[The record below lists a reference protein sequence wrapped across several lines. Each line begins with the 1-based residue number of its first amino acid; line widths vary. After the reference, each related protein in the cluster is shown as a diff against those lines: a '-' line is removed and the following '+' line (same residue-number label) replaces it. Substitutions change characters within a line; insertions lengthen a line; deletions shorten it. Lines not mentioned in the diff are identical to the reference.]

1 MLGRKCRAENA
12 QFDGSS
18 VSVSK
23 NGKLS
28 CLEIRGDS
36 LTQQRPVSRLQNK
49 SETLAVE
56 PFGRIDAAHVL
67 QHEPARRLENEV
79 VVFFVWY
86 SDRSTLVCIGGEH
99 VEIYHRQNGSA
110 CNRRCV
116 ACLCAAGWQSP

>member
-86 SDRSTLVCIGGEH
+86 SDRSTLKRFPIIWKYIRHG
-99 VEIYHRQNGSA
+99 
-110 CNRRCV
+110 
-116 ACLCAAGWQSP
+116 